1 MLDIKFMRMKKLFLL
16 VILLR
21 VGAVNAADL
30 YVNNSGQAGTYTTI
44 SAAITAAAANDRI
57 FVSPYGV
64 FTEDLNIAKSLTITS
79 AVANTR
85 FSVVGS
91 VTVTS
96 APNQDVVIIGGAFSG
111 SITGNTGTATLAT
124 KGYITFS
131 DCKYA
136 GFDSG
141 NFIMSKVLFCE
152 STGIVL
158 IKHGKIIGSDLF
170 DIDISDGPGIN
181 IGDTILII
189 GNRIVSPWS
198 YSNNDNY
205 FVISNNV
212 TIEKSS
218 IANNGGLIT
227 ISNAANS
234 TLVNN
239 IFSNN
244 YVRDSC
250 SSTSCNSSAVY
261 ISTASNVLVSNNIIV
276 YNGVNI
282 TGYNLLASTNCKLFN
297 NVIFAN
303 STNNYYNGG
312 SLIMDNVS
320 VQYLPSSVINNPY
333 YFIDNLG
340 RCTNNQY
347 CVNQGSPALQY
358 YDIDLT
364 RNNRGTY
371 GGPYSIDNYWNTATG
386 RARVY
391 DLTMPFEI
399 WNGSTPS
406 IKAEGTHIK

>member
-1 MLDIKFMRMKKLFLL
+1 MKKLFLL
-16 VILLR
+16 GILLKV
-21 VGAVNAADL
+21 VGVNAADL

-44 SAAITAAAANDRI
+44 SAAITSAVANDRI

-64 FTEDLNIAKSLTITS
+64 YTEDLNIAKSLTITS

-136 GFDSG
+136 NFDSG

-152 STGIVL
+152 SAGTVS

-170 DIDISDGPGIN
+170 DIDISDGPGLN

-227 ISNAANS
+227 INNAANS
-234 TLVNN
+234 ALVNN

-250 SSTSCNSSAVY
+250 SGSCNSSAVY
-261 ISTASNVLVSNNIIV
+261 MSLSSNVLVSNNIIV
-276 YNGVNI
+276 YNGPL
-282 TGYNLLASTNCKLFN
+282 TGYNFYAGSNCKLFN
-297 NVIFAN
+297 NVIFAT
-303 STNNYYNGG
+303 STNIYYNGG
-312 SLIMDNVS
+312 TLIMDNVS
-320 VQYLPSSVINNPY
+320 VQYSSNSINNNPY

-364 RNNRGTY
+364 RNNRGTF